1 MSNFSVFH
9 NEPQEMTK
17 HRVRKGKKVF
27 HLKSAKKNK
36 QTKKTHNDTFYHEA
50 TTSNRSTFN
59 SNRLKMSMHNC
70 INSNMDRENEEEN
83 IYANEESNSHDIRTG
98 RQISTT
104 HQTSGSSGDS
114 VRIRNYRAATV
125 CSVQLC
131 VVLLTALIVLG
142 VHIITKSTNYTQET
156 QQLQTKIIN
165 LTEEKTQQ
173 VSEIINLTQ
182 EKTQQVSEI
191 INLTQEKTQ
200 QLSEIINL
208 TEEKRQLQSDNTNLI
223 NERGALL
230 SKNNDLIRERNAC
243 RQDFFKENNGWI
255 YGHSSFYYISSEKKS
270 WNESRSYC
278 TERGADLIIINNKEE
293 HDFVQ
298 KIIDRHSLFW
308 IGLTDIDEEGSWK
321 WVDGSTPTFWYWG
334 ANEPN
339 GKREENCALVHSSFW
354 ADYPC
359 DDAYFWICE
368 KNILI

>member
-1 MSNFSVFH
+1 
-9 NEPQEMTK
+9 
-17 HRVRKGKKVF
+17 
-27 HLKSAKKNK
+27 
-36 QTKKTHNDTFYHEA
+36 
-50 TTSNRSTFN
+50 
-59 SNRLKMSMHNC
+59 MSMHYYGNMK
-70 INSNMDRENEEEN
+70 MDRENKEEN
-83 IYANEESNSHDIRTG
+83 IYANEEPNSHDVRTG

-104 HQTSGSSGDS
+104 HQTPGSSGDS

-125 CSVQLC
+125 CSVLLC

-173 VSEIINLTQ
+173 LQT
-182 EKTQQVSEI
+182 K
-191 INLTQEKTQ
+191 
-200 QLSEIINL
+200 IINL
-208 TEEKRQLQSDNTNLI
+208 TEETQQLQSDYTNLI
-223 NERGALL
+223 NERDALL
-230 SKNNDLIRERNAC
+230 SKNNDLIKERNTC

-255 YGHSSFYYISSEKKS
+255 YNHSSFYYISSEKKS

-293 HDFVQ
+293 QDFVE
-298 KIIDRHSLFW
+298 KNIDHGSLVW

-321 WVDGSTPTFWYWG
+321 WVDGSTPTFRFWWST
-334 ANEPN
+334 EPN
-339 GKREENCALVHSSFW
+339 GKREENCALVHTSIW

-359 DDAYFWICE
+359 DDAYLWICE